1 MARWSAGSW
10 SKVAMSRGKGN
21 LRRVL
26 PEQAPAVTLHTTL
39 GVELLD
45 HGDGV
50 VRGQVP
56 VTDKIRQEFGIVH
69 GGVYAALAE
78 GLCSLGTFFGLED
91 QQKLV
96 MGQAND
102 TNFLRP
108 ISAGTVHTECRALHR
123 GRTTWV
129 WDVRHTDD
137 DGRLCAISRVTIA
150 VRPMRQDGSG

>member
-1 MARWSAGSW
+1 MR
-10 SKVAMSRGKGN
+10 RPKGN
-21 LRRVL
+21 LPRVI
-26 PEQAPAVTLHTTL
+26 PEQATAVTLHTTL
-39 GVELLD
+39 GVELVE

-50 VRGQVP
+50 VRGRVP
-56 VTDKIRQEFGIVH
+56 VTDKVRQEFGIVH
-69 GGVYAALAE
+69 GGAYAALAE
-78 GLCSLGTFFGLED
+78 GLCSLGTYVGVGDET
-91 QQKLV
+91 KIV

-108 ISAGTVHTECRALHR
+108 VWKGTVHTECRALHR

-150 VRPMRQDGSG
+150 VRPVPRDEA